1 MRLRRASVT
10 ITGMNNNAAN
20 DSHII
25 SFWTAEFK
33 DPAME
38 RAYQQRV
45 LPDTVRFLKIC
56 VRMWAALLLVF
67 ILPDWVAMGAS
78 EGFYVISSIRVVNAS
93 ALLILASCLDK
104 KPQLASSGVPVTTI
118 AILGYSLFLIYPYYQ
133 PDTAAIGFAIILLLL
148 LSTYVFVPNRLMYN
162 NLIALTGVSSVA
174 ISTWVRGATAMEMTV
189 TLMILCWPA
198 FLGYAASQRINTA
211 ARRAF
216 ILLTQSEQ
224 TNQQLE
230 QEIAHRRELEVELQ
244 RQALTDPL
252 TGLSNRRHYEMLF
265 KREHERCR
273 RHNAALTLGMI
284 DLDHFKRIND
294 NYGHDVGDQV
304 LRFVAELLQQPLRQC
319 DILGRF
325 GGEEFILILPDTTLE
340 QAHAIAERM
349 RQTLEHNGLLHNGEL
364 IKVTATFALTPV
376 LAKDTDIQECTKRAD
391 EALYEGKRAGR
402 NRVTLAQAA

>member
-1 MRLRRASVT
+1 
-10 ITGMNNNAAN
+10 MNISAAN

-38 RAYQQRV
+38 RAYQNRV

-56 VRMWAALLLVF
+56 VRLWAALLLVF

-78 EGFYVISSIRVVNAS
+78 EGFYVISSIRVINAA
-93 ALLILASCLDK
+93 ALLILASRLDK
-104 KPQLASSGVPVTTI
+104 KPHLASSGVPVTTI

-133 PDTAAIGFAIILLLL
+133 PDTAAVGFAIILLLL

-174 ISTWVRGATAMEMTV
+174 ISTWARGATGVEMTV

-230 QEIAHRRELEVELQ
+230 LEIARSKELEAELQ

-273 RHNAALTLGMI
+273 RHNTSLTLGMI

-294 NYGHDVGDQV
+294 NYGHDFGDQV
-304 LRFVAELLQQPLRQC
+304 LKFVAELMQQPLRQY

-340 QAHAIAERM
+340 QAQAIAERM
-349 RQTLEHNGLLHNGEL
+349 RQTLENNGLMRNSEL
-364 IKVTATFALTPV
+364 IKVTATFALTQVQPD
-376 LAKDTDIQECTKRAD
+376 DTDIHECTRRAD

-402 NRVTLAQAA
+402 NRVTLAKAA

>member
-1 MRLRRASVT
+1 
-10 ITGMNNNAAN
+10 MNTNAAN

-38 RAYQQRV
+38 QAYQNRV

-56 VRMWAALLLVF
+56 VRLWAALLLVF
-67 ILPDWVAMGAS
+67 ILPDWAAMGAS
-78 EGFYVISSIRVVNAS
+78 EGFYVITSIRVINAA
-93 ALLILASCLDK
+93 ALLILAWKLDTR
-104 KPQLASSGVPVTTI
+104 PHLASSGVPITII

-133 PDTAAIGFAIILLLL
+133 PDTATLGFAIVLLLL
-148 LSTYVFVPNRLMYN
+148 LSTYVFVPNRLMFN

-174 ISTWVRGATAMEMTV
+174 ISTWIRGASAMDMTI

-224 TNQQLE
+224 TNQRLE
-230 QEIAHRRELEVELQ
+230 QEITRSRELEAELQ

-252 TGLSNRRHYEMLF
+252 TGLANRRHYEMLF

-273 RHNAALTLGMI
+273 RHGASLTLGMI

-294 NYGHDVGDQV
+294 NYGHDFGDQV
-304 LRFVAELLQQPLRQC
+304 LKFVAELMQQPLRQC

-340 QAHAIAERM
+340 QAQAIAERM
-349 RQTLEHNGLLHNGEL
+349 RQTLETNGLLRDGEL
-364 IKVTATFALTPV
+364 IKVTATFALTQV
-376 LAKDTDIQECTKRAD
+376 RAEDTDIQECTKRAD